1 MDETDRYLISECH
14 YQAYARKQI
23 NKPLT
28 EVKEINLLSIAS
40 IKQRIRL

>member
-1 MDETDRYLISECH
+1 MDNKIITDAVYW
-14 YQAYARKQI
+14 QDYARKQI

-40 IKQRIRL
+40 IKQRIKL